1 MTFNLVYARLVEL
14 LRVFMKN
21 WLRHKLHNFIFP
33 SDSDVPLMNNSISS
47 AKLRTHSGIDE
58 DSHEPMRF
66 TVYNAQGGKILET
79 RTYDKRNDRWNSS
92 LHVIENNENFGDAIG
107 KIVFLEMLKK
117 G

>member
-1 MTFNLVYARLVEL
+1 
-14 LRVFMKN
+14 MKN

-33 SDSDVPLMNNSISS
+33 SDELVKENSIGLTS
-47 AKLRTHSGIDE
+47 AKLRAHSGIDE
-58 DSHEPMRF
+58 DCHEPMRF

-79 RTYDKRNDRWNSS
+79 RTYDKRNDRWISS
-92 LHVIENNENFGDAIG
+92 LHVIENNENFGDSIG